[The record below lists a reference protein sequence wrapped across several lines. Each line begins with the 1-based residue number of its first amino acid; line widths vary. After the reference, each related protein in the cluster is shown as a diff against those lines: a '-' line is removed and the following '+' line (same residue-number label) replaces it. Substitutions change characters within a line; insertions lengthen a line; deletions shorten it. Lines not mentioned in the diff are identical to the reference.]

1 MSLIVS
7 SFLQVITSCRKGEVS
22 CCSCRCCRTAVRK
35 SFVVI
40 VLCRIQQF
48 KGLSV
53 AMVLLVPTVRKPIN
67 KGSVRITNLCSLYI
81 LGAVRRYWTS
91 LILMLQIAFAPLVSM
106 TGRPPTPFSLISWK
120 AFRTGWSSF
129 TCKGGY
135 SYRSNIIHKH
145 KSCACFQAGFFNTAW
160 I

>member
-7 SFLQVITSCRKGEVS
+7 SFLQVITSCRKGDAS
-22 CCSCRCCRTAVRK
+22 CCSWRCCRTAVRK

-48 KGLSV
+48 EGLSV
-53 AMVLLVPTVRKPIN
+53 AMVFLVPTVQKPYKRIN
-67 KGSVRITNLCSLYI
+67 KGSIRIYLCSLYI

-91 LILMLQIAFAPLVSM
+91 LILMLPIAFAPLVSM

-129 TCKGGY
+129 TCRGGY
-135 SYRSNIIHKH
+135 SYKSNIIHKH
-145 KSCACFQAGFFNTAW
+145 KSCACFQAGFC
-160 I
+160 